1 MSRWDAESSDDYY
14 DEPWARPGNATCSDC
29 QADFWKGREDVG
41 SLCDTCA
48 SLRDT
53 HTSAVEIRMAQARLK
68 ASAVIEVAIVPVAGA
83 DGPVVDVALVPIAE
97 ARDLKRMAK
106 AVLAADLTNVK
117 DVA

>member
-1 MSRWDAESSDDYY
+1 MSRFDSDYDYF
-14 DEPWARPGNATCSDC
+14 DQPWNRPGDATCSDC
-29 QADFWKGREDVG
+29 GADFSKAREDVG
-41 SLCDTCA
+41 SLCDTCC

-68 ASAVIEVAIVPVAGA
+68 AQAVIEVAIVPLGNKQVSGI
-83 DGPVVDVALVPIAE
+83 VDVALVPISE
-97 ARDLKRMAK
+97 ARELKRMAK